1 MNASASITWFKRS
14 LITAACMGTLLA
26 CSGGD
31 KPAASAA
38 SGAASAQS
46 NGEAVNITFW
56 HSMEGEL
63 GTILQA
69 IVDDFNK
76 ANPQYKIT
84 AVYKG
89 NYGESMNA
97 AIAAYRA
104 KQAPDIVQVF
114 EVGTATMMYS
124 GGAIKPVQ
132 EMSEEVGNP
141 IDPKAFVGAV
151 AGYYSTPEGKLVS
164 MPFNSSTAVLY
175 YNKDLFKKAGLNPD
189 QAPKTYAQLKEFTQ
203 KLKASGVECGY
214 TTTWPTWVLMENA
227 SAWHNVP
234 YATENNGFG
243 GLGAR
248 LSVNNDLLKRLIGD
262 LAKMAKDG
270 TFTYAGRGDS
280 ASASFVSGKCA
291 IMTGSS
297 GSRAL
302 IAKDGKF
309 EFGMGELPYYDDVPG
324 APQNSVIGGASLW
337 VFNGKDK
344 PVYEGTTQFFKYL
357 TSPEVAAK
365 WHQDTGYVPVV
376 KAAYDLTKQQGFYD
390 KNPGTEVAVKQL
402 SADTTAASRGIRLG
416 SLPEIRDVEEGIM
429 EKIFNGSTTVEAG
442 LAEMEQRGN
451 AILTKFQNDHTQ

>member
-1 MNASASITWFKRS
+1 MISVFNLKHSILASA
-14 LITAACMGTLLA
+14 CLLALAA
-26 CSGGD
+26 CSGSD
-31 KPAASAA
+31 KAAAPATPAASAA
-38 SGAASAQS
+38 ATPAQ
-46 NGEAVNITFW
+46 AVNITFW

-63 GTILQA
+63 GTTLQA
-69 IVDDFNK
+69 IIDDFNQ
-76 ANPQYKIT
+76 ANPQYKVT
-84 AVYKG
+84 GVYKG
-89 NYGESMNA
+89 SYGESMNA

-141 IDPKAFVGAV
+141 IDAKAFVGAV
-151 AGYYSTPEGKLVS
+151 AGYYSSPEGKLVS
-164 MPFNSSTAVLY
+164 MPFNSSTPVLY
-175 YNKDLFKKAGLNPD
+175 YNKDLFQKAGLNPD
-189 QAPKTYAQLKEFTQ
+189 APPKTYAQLKEYTT
-203 KLKASGVECGY
+203 KLKAAGVECGY

-248 LSVNNDLLKRLIGD
+248 LAINNDVMKRLMGD
-262 LAKMAKDG
+262 LAQMSKDG

-280 ASASFVSGKCA
+280 ASASFVSGQCA

-297 GSRAL
+297 GSRAQ

-309 EFGMGELPYYDDVPG
+309 AFGVSELPYYDDVAG
-324 APQNSVIGGASLW
+324 APQNSIIGGASLW

-344 PVYEGTTQFFKYL
+344 PVYEGITQFFKYL
-357 TSPEVAAK
+357 TTPEVAAK

-376 KAAYDLTKQQGFYD
+376 KAAYDLTKEQGFYD
-390 KNPGTEVAVKQL
+390 KNPGSEVAVKQL
-402 SADTTAASRGIRLG
+402 SANTTDASRGIRLG
-416 SLPEIRDVEEGIM
+416 SLPEIRDMEEGVM
-429 EKIFNGSTTVEAG
+429 EKIFNGSVSAEAG
-442 LAEMEQRGN
+442 LAEMQERGN
-451 AILTKFQNDHTQ
+451 AILTQFEKDHQQ